1 MPVTSINSVRTI
13 NYVPILL
20 TRMGELSALKDL
32 SDDVKAR
39 FTPLLTVQPISP
51 DYDNGTSKSV
61 DEHVNG
67 LGRKIATAWGKRRA
81 FLDPIFLRNERLRP
95 GAPEPMETLLGDAAA
110 EGLLL
115 TPVVAPGQ
123 SPEYTALAAAWHLA
137 NITGICVRL
146 TSDQWPISPTR
157 ARALDSLLGALAV
170 EPADIDLVLDLG
182 AGVTNGLAVE
192 IVIMALRALPHAWE
206 WKSVTLAG
214 GAFPENLTNMD
225 RTRLN
230 RVPRTEWATF
240 IAVCAEARAADARIP
255 DFGDYG
261 IAHPDPAKSEVN
273 PAFMQISA
281 QQRYTIDGHWL
292 VAKGELFKGRAGTG
306 VGGRAS
312 FPLAQMIATAPEFCG
327 AAYSPGDTWIASTAE
342 GVGNGGAP
350 LTWRRH
356 GTSHHITFVTESLA
370 NPDGSSTGF

>member
-1 MPVTSINSVRTI
+1 MTI

-20 TRMGELSALKDL
+20 TKKGELSALNDL

-39 FTPLLTVQPISP
+39 FTPLFTVQPIP
-51 DYDNGTSKSV
+51 YDYDNDTSKAV
-61 DEHVNG
+61 DQHVLG
-67 LGRKIATAWGKRRA
+67 LGKKIATAWGIRRA
-81 FLDPIFLRNERLRP
+81 FLDPIFLRNEFLQP
-95 GAPEPMETLLGDAAA
+95 GAPEPMETLLSDAAA

-123 SPEYTALAAAWHLA
+123 SPEYTALATAWHSA
-137 NITGICVRL
+137 NRTGICVRL
-146 TSDQWPISPTR
+146 TSEQWPISPPR
-157 ARALDSLLGALAV
+157 AYALDSLLDALAV

-182 AGVTNGLAVE
+182 AAVTNGLAVE
-192 IVIMALRALPHAWE
+192 TVIMTLQALPHASE
-206 WKSVTLAG
+206 WKTVTLAG

-240 IAVCAEARAADARIP
+240 TQVCTEARAAGARIP

-261 IAHPDPAKSEVN
+261 IAHPDPAVSEVN

-306 VGGRAS
+306 VGGAAT
-312 FPLAQMIATAPEFCG
+312 FPLARMIAAASEFCG
-327 AAYSPGDTWIASTAE
+327 ADYSPGDAWIASTAE
-342 GVGNGGAP
+342 GVGTGGSP

-356 GTSHHITFVTESLA
+356 GTSHHITFVTGSLA
-370 NPDGSSTGF
+370 IPDEPSAGS